1 MDLKVND
8 LKSYDRKSSKN
19 LSEKYFND
27 NISKQAKNQ
36 LADIDDQD
44 DKMFNLLLKKIN
56 KFQNENKTLREQNK
70 KLQDEH
76 IKLQILLKSAQKDVE
91 SSKEKYKLLIDNN
104 KSLLDVLKSKLTY
117 FKLNEAGHSEETLN
131 HINLV
136 EERILVESSHINN
149 GLLHLKNHI

>member
-1 MDLKVND
+1 
-8 LKSYDRKSSKN
+8 
-19 LSEKYFND
+19 
-27 NISKQAKNQ
+27 
-36 LADIDDQD
+36 
-44 DKMFNLLLKKIN
+44 MFNLLLKNIN